1 MQRNKL
7 LISWQRNQRQMLRQ
21 GRTSSLKPMAPK
33 AGVTTHKSRYG
44 GGGKLK

>member
-1 MQRNKL
+1 MAKKSKANVKARG
-7 LISWQRNQRQMLRQ
+7 
-21 GRTSSLKPMAPK
+21 GRTNSLKPMAPK

>member
-1 MQRNKL
+1 MAKKAKVNVKARG
-7 LISWQRNQRQMLRQ
+7 

>member
-1 MQRNKL
+1 MAKKSKANVKARE
-7 LISWQRNQRQMLRQ
+7 